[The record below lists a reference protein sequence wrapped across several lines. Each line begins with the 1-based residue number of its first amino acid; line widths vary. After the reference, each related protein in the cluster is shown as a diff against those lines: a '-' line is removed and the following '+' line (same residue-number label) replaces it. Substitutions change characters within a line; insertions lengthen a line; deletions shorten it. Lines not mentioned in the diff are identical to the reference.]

1 MAARA
6 KAELVVALVNNMP
19 NAAKRATKHQFASLM
34 AAAAQ
39 AMSVRLR
46 LVVIDQFQAKT
57 AAAFRLL
64 ESVRPDGIIVT
75 GDEPQGAA
83 IANEPLVPALARLVD
98 WAAGNTLAAAWSC
111 LAAHAAVFAL
121 DGVERRQLRHKLSGM
136 FECTASSDHPL
147 LAGLTH
153 SWLTPHS
160 RHNSIDEAKLW
171 SKGYTVLSVGPQ
183 VGVDMF
189 LKPVRGCLFL
199 FLQGHPEYEP
209 DSLFKEYRRDVK
221 RFLAGEWPDHP
232 AVPVRYF
239 GRRADAK
246 LAALRRDVRELPPNA
261 VLAGI
266 DAAFAAGPA
275 HLRNPAA
282 TRLYANW
289 LALVAE
295 GKAQHA
301 VPSWRDTAQ
310 RGAA

>member
-1 MAARA
+1 MAACG

-19 NAAKRATKHQFASLM
+19 DAAKRATKHQFASLM

-39 AMSVRLR
+39 AMCVRLR
-46 LVVIDQFQAKT
+46 LVAIDQFQAKT
-57 AAAFRLL
+57 DAAFRLL

-83 IANEPLVPALARLVD
+83 IATEPLVPALARLVD

-121 DGVERRQLRHKLSGM
+121 DAVERRRLRRKLSGM
-136 FECTASSDHPL
+136 YECTVSSDHPL
-147 LAGLTH
+147 LAGLTQ

-160 RHNSIDEAKLW
+160 RHNSVDEAKLW
-171 SKGYTVLSVGPQ
+171 GKGYTVLSVGPQ

-189 LKPVRGCLFL
+189 LKPVRSSLFL

-209 DSLFKEYRRDVK
+209 DSLYKEYRRDVK
-221 RFLAGEWPDHP
+221 RFLTGERPDHP
-232 AVPVRYF
+232 DVPVRYF
-239 GRRADAK
+239 GRRADVR
-246 LAALRRDVRELPPNA
+246 LNALRRQVHDLPPND

-275 HLRNPAA
+275 HPRNPAA

-289 LALVAE
+289 LTLVAE
-295 GKAQHA
+295 RKTQRAA
-301 VPSWRDTAQ
+301 PSWHDTAR